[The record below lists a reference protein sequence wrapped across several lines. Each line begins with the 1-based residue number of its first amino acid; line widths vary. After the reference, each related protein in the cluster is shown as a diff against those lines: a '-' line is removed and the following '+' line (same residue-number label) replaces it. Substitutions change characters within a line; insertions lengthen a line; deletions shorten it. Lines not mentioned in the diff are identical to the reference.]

1 MTNTLLKNHFSDYTE
16 AEFIKF
22 MREIREANKHAS
34 DEVLDPLLQQ
44 FCQLTEHP
52 DGTDLIYYP
61 EDGADNSNEGIT
73 QTVKEW
79 RAAQGLPGFKD
90 S

>member
-1 MTNTLLKNHFSDYTE
+1 MKNHFSDYTE
-16 AEFIKF
+16 AEFIQF

-44 FCQLTEHP
+44 FCRLTEHP

-79 RAAQGLPGFKD
+79 RAAQGLSGFKD
-90 S
+90 E

>member
-1 MTNTLLKNHFSDYTE
+1 MKSHFSDYTE
-16 AEFIKF
+16 AEFIQF

-34 DEVLDPLLQQ
+34 DEILDPLLQQ

-73 QTVKEW
+73 QVVKEW

-90 S
+90 E

>member
-1 MTNTLLKNHFSDYTE
+1 MKNHFSDYTE
-16 AEFIKF
+16 AEFIQF

-61 EDGADNSNEGIT
+61 EDGADNSNEGII

-79 RAAQGLPGFKD
+79 RAAQGLSGFKD
-90 S
+90 E

>member
-1 MTNTLLKNHFSDYTE
+1 MKKNFADFTE
-16 AEFIKF
+16 AEFIQL
-22 MREIREANKHAS
+22 MQEIRAANQTAP
-34 DEVLDPLLQQ
+34 DEILDPLLKQ
-44 FCQLTEHP
+44 FCEITEHP

-79 RAAQGLPGFKD
+79 RAAQGLPGFKEK
-90 S
+90 

>member
-1 MTNTLLKNHFSDYTE
+1 MKNHFSDYTE
-16 AEFIKF
+16 AEFIQF
-22 MREIREANKHAS
+22 MREIREANKHAP

-73 QTVKEW
+73 HTVKEW
-79 RAAQGLPGFKD
+79 RAAKGLPGFKED
-90 S
+90 

>member
-1 MTNTLLKNHFSDYTE
+1 MKNHFSDYTE
-16 AEFIKF
+16 AEFIQF

-34 DEVLDPLLQQ
+34 DEVLDPLLEE
-44 FCQLTEHP
+44 FERITEHP
-52 DGTDLIYYP
+52 AGSDLIYYP

-79 RAAQGLPGFKD
+79 RAANGLPGFKGE
-90 S
+90 

>member
-1 MTNTLLKNHFSDYTE
+1 MKNHFSDYTE
-16 AEFIKF
+16 AEFIQF

-34 DEVLDPLLQQ
+34 DEILDPLLQQ

-73 QTVKEW
+73 QTVKKW

-90 S
+90 E